1 VWLCRQAEFK
11 HASGVAGMNSVDQV
25 LIQTPIHLPCQ
36 RVAAPA
42 VELRAIRHGF
52 GQGPAFLPV
61 VEDISLSIPHGQ
73 FVSIVGPS
81 GCGKS
86 TLLRLI
92 AGLAQPAGGEI
103 FVYGSKVTSIR
114 TDVGYMFQ
122 TDALLPWRTVL
133 DNVALPLKFQGIPRR
148 ERTKLAKEWIRIVGL
163 FGFEG
168 AFPHQLSGGMRK
180 RVSLACTL
188 VAGHR
193 IILMDEPFS
202 ALDVQTRSLMENELM
217 TIWQRERKTVLF
229 ITHDLEEAIALSDNV
244 VVLSARPTR
253 VKGVYPIPLPRP
265 RNVLDIRSDVQFHN
279 LYTQLWSDLRDEVM
293 AGYDEERRAAGANSV
308 TPP

>member
-1 VWLCRQAEFK
+1 
-11 HASGVAGMNSVDQV
+11 M
-25 LIQTPIHLPCQ
+25 
-36 RVAAPA
+36 
-42 VELRAIRHGF
+42 
-52 GQGPAFLPV
+52 
-61 VEDISLSIPHGQ
+61 SLSIPDGK
-73 FVSIVGPS
+73 FVSVVGPS

-92 AGLAQPAGGEI
+92 SGLAHPVGGE
-103 FVYGSKVTSIR
+103 VLVHASKVTGIR

-133 DNVALPLKFQGIPRR
+133 DNVALPLKFQGMARSRR
-148 ERTKLAKEWIRIVGL
+148 HELAREWIRIVGL
-163 FGFEG
+163 HGFEN

-188 VAGHR
+188 VASPR
-193 IILMDEPFS
+193 VILMDEPFS

-217 TIWQRERKTVLF
+217 AIWQRERKTVVF
-229 ITHDLEEAIALSDNV
+229 ITHDLEEAIALSDSV

-265 RNVLDIRSDVQFHN
+265 RNVLDIRSDIEFHG
-279 LYTQLWSDLRDEVM
+279 LYTRLWNDMRDEVM
-293 AGYDEERRAAGANSV
+293 AGYDQERIAAGMTASNP
-308 TPP
+308 T